1 MKPTILLLILGL
13 LCGCSYKHA
22 KTPSGWEFGSAS
34 FLQSTKASEA
44 GGWYTDPNGISIG
57 FGVQNYES
65 EPTLD
70 ELVEEFAAWL
80 RERRGQ

>member
-1 MKPTILLLILGL
+1 MKLTIYILTL
-13 LCGCSYKHA
+13 FILTLAGCSYKHA

-57 FGVQNYES
+57 FGVRGLEITP
-65 EPTLD
+65 E
-70 ELVEEFAAWL
+70 VEAFKAGLLMGLEVK
-80 RERRGQ
+80 